1 MDSKKDLKN
10 ILNDLESLKP
20 AEEKFDKIKEMAD
33 QYSEKSEDEIVFEI
47 INLNKKMEEEMDPEE
62 YKAMLDKLDSIR
74 PLLDEEQNRKLNML
88 LEAIGKK

>member
-10 ILNDLESLKP
+10 ILNDFENLKP
-20 AEEKFDKIKEMAD
+20 AEEEFDKIKEIAD
-33 QYSEKSEDEIVFEI
+33 QYSEKSEGEIVFEI

-62 YKAMLDKLDSIR
+62 YNAMLGKLDTIR
-74 PLLDEEQNRKLNML
+74 PLLDEEQNRKLDML

>member
-62 YKAMLDKLDSIR
+62 YNAMLDKLDSIR
-74 PLLDEEQNRKLNML
+74 PLLDEEQNRKLDML
-88 LEAIGKK
+88 LETIGKK

>member
-1 MDSKKDLKN
+1 MDNKKDLKN
-10 ILNDLESLKP
+10 ILNDFEKLKP
-20 AEEKFDKIKEMAD
+20 AEEEFDKIKEIAD

-62 YKAMLDKLDSIR
+62 YKAMLGKLDSIR
-74 PLLDEEQNRKLNML
+74 PLLDEEQNRKLDML